1 MLLSLG
7 VAVAQTILQG
17 TVRDDKEALAGAT
30 VKAMQGGEVIR
41 GAITDLDGNYR
52 ITLDPGSYDLE
63 VSYTGYAVQRT
74 EGVQVLSNKLNSLD
88 FTLASGL
95 ALNEVEIKAFKVPLI
110 NKDGTESGGS
120 LTSTQIKQI
129 ATRNVQQIV
138 ATTAGVTSSENGDV
152 NIKGGRA
159 SSTNYYIDGVRVSG
173 GAGGTPPVQ
182 DIEQLQVITGGLG
195 AEYGDVTGGVIS
207 IITKGPASEYHGGI
221 EVENSHGLDPFGYLL
236 ATGNLSG
243 PILRKKLENGG
254 SRTLVGFRLSGQVL
268 DQKDG
273 DPPALPVYHAK
284 ESVLARLNAHPLV
297 ANGGSGTNA
306 AEFLTRDSVD
316 AFKYN
321 PNNKQ
326 RDINLTGKLDFRL
339 TEAIDVSVTGTFQD
353 GQDQFSPTDDQVG
366 ESTWE
371 LLNSQNNPTNY
382 TRRYRGL
389 ARFRHRLGNADPD
402 KNASSKSVSIS
413 NASYQIQF
421 GFERGL
427 EHRYDKRHKNNY
439 FDYGYIG
446 NFDFSYDPM
455 ADEASDGTI
464 SHTGYTE
471 NFDSDTYAPGTQNPG
486 LAAYNEF
493 SAGETYSPYVAKNG
507 LFSTQYDNI
516 WSDLHVNINQVYD
529 RNSKSQKDLI
539 TLMAS
544 SSFDLKLGKTGVH
557 NIQFGLINEQRTERS
572 WVLTPFDLWNLM
584 NQSANIQFNGL
595 DTTRIIG
602 RFWDPELSPRL
613 GDSIDQYAISV
624 SSGSADSK
632 FFREARKIQGLALDQ
647 YLNVNALRP
656 DQFRLD
662 MFSARELI
670 EQNLVGYYG
679 YDYLGNK
686 VADGTQFNDF
696 FSKRDAEGIRTF
708 PVAPLQPL
716 YQAAYI
722 KDKFQFN
729 KMIFSLG
736 LRVER
741 FDLNTQVMKDPYSL
755 YPIIN
760 AKDFFA
766 THQGTRPN
774 TVGDDFKVYVQDAQ
788 DPTPFAFRDGDVWYD
803 ANGIQANDG
812 NQLYGQK
819 IVFPFLLDTIAGD
832 DIFDTRFNPDLA
844 FEDYTPQINW
854 LPRLAFSFPISD
866 DANFFAHYD
875 VLVQRPPDNWQVT
888 ALNYAYFETPSRTP
902 TNNANLKPERVVD
915 YEVGFQQKL
924 NQNSA
929 LKFSAYYREMRDM
942 IQRRTYNQVYHLT
955 TYDTYG
961 NIDFG
966 TVKGFT
972 VQYDLRRI
980 QNAEFRLAYTLQ
992 FADGTGSDANSQRGL
1007 TRQGN
1012 IRNLFP
1018 LNFDE
1023 RHNISAILD
1032 YRFDEGKRYNGPRL
1046 GGKDILAN
1054 FGINLQLSAASGRPY
1069 TSKFL
1074 PTRFNGNGTVGAING
1089 NRLPWRFNVDTRV
1102 DKSFNLAAAG
1112 KKPLNINV
1120 YLRVSN
1126 LLNRKNV
1133 IKVYPVTGSPTDDG
1147 FLASGDG
1154 QSVLAGYINEGRDVQ
1169 GYLDSYSYGLLD
1181 PNNYSQ
1187 PRRIFVGAV
1196 FEF

>member
-1 MLLSLG
+1 M
-7 VAVAQTILQG
+7 
-17 TVRDDKEALAGAT
+17 RDDKEPLVGAT
-30 VKAMQGGEVIR
+30 VKVSKGGDFFR
-41 GAITDLDGNYR
+41 GSLTDVEGNYR
-52 ITLDPGSYDLE
+52 ITLDPGNYDVE
-63 VSYTGYAVQRT
+63 VSYTGYVVQRV

-88 FTLASGL
+88 FAMASGL
-95 ALNEVEIKAFKVPLI
+95 DLGEVVITDFKVPLI
-110 NKDGTESGGS
+110 TQDGAASGS
-120 LTSTQIKQI
+120 TLTSEQIKQI
-129 ATRNVQQIV
+129 ATRSVTQLV
-138 ATTAGVTSSENGDV
+138 AATAGVTSNENGDV

-159 SSTNYYIDGVRVSG
+159 ASTNYYIDGIRVSG
-173 GAGGTPPVQ
+173 GAGGAPPVQ

-207 IITKGPASEYHGGI
+207 IITKGPASEFHGGVEI
-221 EVENSHGLDPFGYLL
+221 ENSNGLDAFGYLL
-236 ATGNLSG
+236 ASANVSG
-243 PILRKKLENGG
+243 PLLRKKLADGG
-254 SRTLVGFRLSGQVL
+254 SRTIVGFRFSGQLL

-273 DPPALPVYHAK
+273 DPPALPVYRAK
-284 ESVLARLNAHPLV
+284 QSVIDRLNAHPLV
-297 ANGGSGTNA
+297 ANGGTGTNA
-306 AEFLTRDSVD
+306 AEYITRDSVD
-316 AFKYN
+316 AFNYN
-321 PNNKQ
+321 PNNKK
-326 RDINLTGKLDFRL
+326 RDLNLTGKLDFRL
-339 TEAIDVSVTGTFQD
+339 SSAIDVSVTGTYQD
-353 GQDQFSPTDDQVG
+353 GQDEFNPGGWS
-366 ESTWE
+366 
-371 LLNSQNNPTNY
+371 LLNAQNNPTAYSN
-382 TRRYRGL
+382 RYRGL
-389 ARFRHRLGNADPD
+389 ARFRHRLGNAEPD

-421 GFERGL
+421 GFERGSDR
-427 EHRYDKRHKNNY
+427 RYDKRHKDNY

-446 NFDFSYDPM
+446 KFDIGYEPVGGFIDN
-455 ADEASDGTI
+455 TI
-464 SHTGYTE
+464 QHIGYTETFTGYT
-471 NFDSDTYAPGTQNPG
+471 PGTQNPG

-493 SAGETYSPYVAKNG
+493 SNAENYSDFVAKNG
-507 LFSTQYDNI
+507 LFSTQYDNV
-516 WSDLHVNINQVYD
+516 WSDLHTNINQVYD
-529 RNSKSQKDLI
+529 RNSKSQNDVA

-544 SSFDLKLGKTGVH
+544 SSFDLKLGRTGVH

-572 WVLTPFDLWNLM
+572 WVLNPFGLWNLM

-595 DTTRIIG
+595 DSTRTIG
-602 RFWDPELSPRL
+602 RFWDPIWSPIL
-613 GDSIDQYAISV
+613 GDSLDQFAILV
-624 SSGSADSK
+624 NDGSSDSK
-632 FFREARKIQGLALDQ
+632 FFREARKINGLAQDQ
-647 YLNVNALRP
+647 YLNVNGIDP
-656 DQFRLD
+656 SQFRLD

-686 VADGTQFNDF
+686 VADGTSFNDF
-696 FSKRDAEGIRTF
+696 FTKKDADGIRTF
-708 PVAPLQPL
+708 PVAALQPL

-755 YPIIN
+755 YPIIS
-760 AKDFFA
+760 AKDYFA
-766 THQGTRPN
+766 THAGQKPATI
-774 TVGDDFKVYVQDAQ
+774 GDDFKVYID
-788 DPTPFAFRDGDVWYD
+788 DPQRNPVPFAFRSGDTWYD
-803 ANGIQANDG
+803 AKGIQQNDG
-812 NQLYGQK
+812 NSLYGQK
-819 IVFPFLLDTIAGD
+819 IVYPFLLDPVAGS
-832 DIFDTRFNPDLA
+832 DIFAPEFNPDLA
-844 FEDYTPQINW
+844 FEDYTPQVNW
-854 LPRLAFSFPISD
+854 LPRLAFSFPISE

-888 ALNYAYFETPSRTP
+888 ALSYAYFNTPSRTP
-902 TNNANLKPERVVD
+902 TNNANLKPERVID

-942 IQRRTYNQVYHLT
+942 IQRRTFNQVYLLT

-1007 TRQGN
+1007 TRNGN

-1023 RHNISAILD
+1023 RHNINAILD
-1032 YRFDEGKRYNGPRL
+1032 YRFDEGKRYNGPRV

-1054 FGINLQLSAASGRPY
+1054 FGINFQVTAASGRPY
-1069 TSKFL
+1069 TSKL
-1074 PTRFNGNGTVGAING
+1074 QPTRFGGNGTVGAING
-1089 NRLPWRFNVDTRV
+1089 NRLPWRLNVDTRI

-1133 IKVYPVTGSPTDDG
+1133 VGVYPVTGSPTDDG
-1147 FLASGDG
+1147 FLVSGDG
-1154 QSVLAGYINEGRDVQ
+1154 QTVLQGYATEGRNVQ
-1169 GYLDSYSYGLLD
+1169 GYLDSYSYVLLN
-1181 PNNYSQ
+1181 PNNFTQ
-1187 PRRIFVGAV
+1187 PRRIFLGAI